1 MRRWLAGVA
10 IVIGS
15 ALASLG
21 AQPSPRELFERAR
34 MLEESNQDLARAI
47 ALYVQVA
54 DAAASGSRD
63 LAATARL
70 RAGLLQERLGQQEDA
85 RRSFRTV
92 IDKHAGSH
100 EATVRARAR
109 LEAIDGTRAKSSTAF
124 ATRRVEADSFDI
136 SGSVSRDG
144 RYLTLTDW
152 ETGDIAVRDLASGA
166 SRRLTNK
173 GSWTDSPAF
182 GEFTLIAPDNDH
194 IVYAWCD
201 RPGCDLRIVAREGG
215 APRVLYRNADVEYA
229 QPCDWSPDGS
239 QILAVLT
246 RGDRS
251 NQIAL
256 VSAATGSV
264 RVLKTLS
271 WGGPP
276 WKMAF
281 SPDGR
286 YIAYEFPPVTGS
298 LKRDLFLLA
307 EDGSRE
313 QPLVQ
318 HPANEFLLGW
328 FPDGRHV
335 FFASDR
341 LGTNGAW
348 AIGVVDGK
356 PQGEPRLVKP
366 AIGKIFGM
374 GFTRQRDYYY
384 SQSMGV
390 RDVFVAALDA
400 DGRIASGGA
409 QPLPGS
415 EGGRLSGAWS
425 PDGERIAYLT
435 QTPEVKGDTGRVVSI
450 RDMKS
455 GAVREIALQ
464 MNYASNIFW
473 FPDAHALLIQG
484 RDSRGRGGI
493 FRLDLSTDAIEPL
506 VFDVDRVGGISR
518 DGRSLFYQSALSPG
532 VVEHDLVTG
541 AKRVVVAGS
550 ASGIELSWNRQWLA
564 VRTGA
569 PSPELQVVAVADG
582 TRRTLLKREPT
593 DALGLG
599 RAFAWSRGDT
609 HVLFTR
615 GRELWRAAIEGGT
628 SNRIGSV
635 SFPLEGGTRLS
646 LHPNGNHLA
655 VSGGTSKWELWVME
669 NLQPPGG

>member
-1 MRRWLAGVA
+1 MRGWLGGVA
-10 IVIGS
+10 IVIGC
-15 ALASLG
+15 ALATLG
-21 AQPSPRELFERAR
+21 AQQSLRELFERAR

-70 RAGLLQERLGQQEDA
+70 RAGLLQERLGQHEDA

-92 IDKHAGSH
+92 IDKHAESH
-100 EATVRARAR
+100 QAVVRARAR
-109 LEAIDGTRAKSSTAF
+109 LDAIDGTGAKSSTAF
-124 ATRRVEADSFDI
+124 ATRRVQADSFDI

-182 GEFTLIAPDNDH
+182 GEFTLIAPDNGH

-201 RPGCDLRIVAREGG
+201 KPGCELRIVAREGG
-215 APRVLYRNADVEYA
+215 APRVLYRNPDVEYA

-307 EDGSRE
+307 VDGSRE

-328 FPDGRHV
+328 FPDGRHM

-384 SQSMGV
+384 AQSMGV

-400 DGRIASGGA
+400 DGLASGGA
-409 QPLPGS
+409 QPLPGP

-425 PDGERIAYLT
+425 PDGERIAFLT

-455 GAVREIALQ
+455 GAVRDIALQ

-473 FPDAHALLIQG
+473 FPDARALLIQG
-484 RDSRGRGGI
+484 RDARGRGGV

-582 TRRTLLKREPT
+582 TRRTLLKLEPT

-628 SNRIGSV
+628 PNRIGSV

-646 LHPNGNHLA
+646 LHPDGNRLA
-655 VSGGTSKWELWVME
+655 VSGGTSQWELWVME